1 MPRSVQPTGP
11 RRELNERPARG
22 PAGFVRRLL
31 DGAQRRFRR
40 ARSGSVLI
48 LVIALLV
55 LMALIGTA
63 FITTAR
69 TDRQASTQNEYNTQV
84 DLLVQAAVAAESDAL
99 QRHLYFGGRFR
110 PDGYPNW
117 DAVGPDPIAPPPTP
131 APGLTDPNI
140 ASRIPMVVGGRN
152 NNQPFWPQIS

>member
-1 MPRSVQPTGP
+1 MPRSVQTL
-11 RRELNERPARG
+11 RREPNG
-22 PAGFVRRLL
+22 PAAQGPGAVRRLL
-31 DGAQRRFRR
+31 GRAHRRFRR

-84 DLLVQAAVAAESDAL
+84 DLLVQAAVAAESEAL
-99 QRHLYFGGRFR
+99 LRHLYAGGRFR
-110 PDGYPNW
+110 PEGYANW
-117 DAVGPDPIAPPPTP
+117 DAVGDPDA
-131 APGLTDPNI
+131 TDAAGQPLALPDINL
-140 ASRIPMVVGGRN
+140 ADRIPIIFTGMASNG
-152 NNQPFWPQIS
+152 PF